1 MAHKGLSPETVVKAA
16 AELIEQQGRET
27 FSMRALADH
36 LGVKTASLYNHVD
49 HMEGLVAEVC
59 RDGLCL
65 QKEAELQGIE
75 GKHGEEA
82 VRILADTYRSFAKQH
97 KELYWLIMNRSAK
110 DPQVLDDA
118 AVLFTDPL
126 KQMLQDFHLREEE
139 NIHYR
144 RLFRA
149 IVHGFISQEE
159 QGFFSHYPVAV
170 EESFHFAIQCF
181 IDSLKQGEERC
192 STDETG
198 K

>member
-49 HMEGLVAEVC
+49 HMEGLLAEVC
-59 RDGLCL
+59 RYGLCL

-82 VRILADTYRSFAKQH
+82 VRILADTYRSFAKEH
-97 KELYWLIMNRSAK
+97 KELYWLIMNMAAK
-110 DPQVLDDA
+110 DSRVLDDA
-118 AVLFTDPL
+118 AVLFTDPIKKVLEDFNL
-126 KQMLQDFHLREEE
+126 KEEE
-139 NIHYR
+139 SIHYR

-149 IVHGFISQEE
+149 IVHGFVSQEE
-159 QGFFSHYPVAV
+159 QGFFSHYPAEVDD
-170 EESFHFAIQCF
+170 SFHFAVQCY
-181 IDSLKQGEERC
+181 IDSLIQGEKRC
-192 STDETG
+192 S
-198 K
+198 